1 MGNEKNLEA
10 HILIVDDEPSIRHL
24 LHSILCDDYTCTL
37 AESAET
43 ALSRLENETFDV
55 IISDINMGGMS
66 GIELISHVVKSS
78 PDTVVM
84 MISGNQTIDS
94 PIEAIR
100 RGAFDYVKKPFDAD
114 QVEISVARAV
124 SHAALLASKR
134 KHENHLEQL
143 VEERTAKLNYLAYH
157 DAVTDLPNRAFLE
170 DRLIRTLSQRPGDG
184 NVAVLF
190 ISLDRFHG
198 LRDTLGHSFGDQLLK
213 RVGQRLTAVANKSA
227 IVARFEGDIFAL
239 LLADKRADELV
250 GFADSVFS
258 AFTSPLIV
266 GEHEIFLSV
275 SIGISHCMPDG
286 VACAKT
292 RREQSPISYIGH

>member
-1 MGNEKNLEA
+1 MGNEKNSEA
-10 HILIVDDEPSIRHL
+10 RILIVDDEPSIRHL

-84 MISGNQTIDS
+84 VISGNQTIDS

-124 SHAALLASKR
+124 SHA
-134 KHENHLEQL
+134 
-143 VEERTAKLNYLAYH
+143 
-157 DAVTDLPNRAFLE
+157 
-170 DRLIRTLSQRPGDG
+170 
-184 NVAVLF
+184 
-190 ISLDRFHG
+190 
-198 LRDTLGHSFGDQLLK
+198 
-213 RVGQRLTAVANKSA
+213 
-227 IVARFEGDIFAL
+227 
-239 LLADKRADELV
+239 
-250 GFADSVFS
+250 
-258 AFTSPLIV
+258 
-266 GEHEIFLSV
+266 
-275 SIGISHCMPDG
+275 
-286 VACAKT
+286 
-292 RREQSPISYIGH
+292 